1 MLEGKNINLRIVEK
15 DDLIIIKEWTNN
27 LHIDGEYSPIL
38 QETIKDLEKLY
49 DNLKEGKWYFI
60 EKKDEIKIGFIL
72 HMLSGSGVPGIGYA
86 IIPSERG
93 KGYGTEAVKIVID
106 YIFLSKNIVR
116 ITAKTHPDNIA
127 SQKVLKKAGFKKEG
141 ILRKEMFFRG
151 KWNDS
156 ALYSILREEWEGPKI
171 LLK

>member
-1 MLEGKNINLRIVEK
+1 MLDGPNINFRIIEK
-15 DDLIIIKEWTNN
+15 EDLLIIKEWTND

-38 QETIKDLEKLY
+38 QETIIDLERQY
-49 DNLKEGKWYFI
+49 DNLTKGQMYFI
-60 EKKDEIKIGFIL
+60 EKKDGTKIGFIV

-86 IIPSERG
+86 IIPNERG
-93 KGYGTEAVKIVID
+93 KGYGTEAVKIIVD
-106 YIFLSKNIVR
+106 YIFLSKKVVR

-127 SQKVLKKAGFKKEG
+127 SQKVLEKACFKKEG

-156 ALYSILREEWEGPKI
+156 AIFSVLREEWEEPKVLRI
-171 LLK
+171 